1 MMTNNNNVQELEAL
15 KSELEDSL
23 DTTAA
28 VQDLRQKREQEVVQL
43 KALLDTEVKQ
53 RDSQIQ
59 ELRHKHTQQLEQMN
73 EQIDQL
79 KKVVNILNICNALL
93 EILLIMLGNY
103 ATNLCKQR
111 CLTNSLHNNCSLI
124 NLYLICRQ
132 RQQWKRASRRWS

>member
-1 MMTNNNNVQELEAL
+1 M

-73 EQIDQL
+73 EQFDQL
-79 KKVVNILNICNALL
+79 KKVGSLFSLYKCLAACNAFF
-93 EILLIMLGNY
+93 EILLIDD
-103 ATNLCKQR
+103 TNPV
-111 CLTNSLHNNCSLI
+111 I
-124 NLYLICRQ
+124 NA
-132 RQQWKRASRRWS
+132 W